1 MAFLSDSERR
11 LAQTVTR
18 LGYCNPFLPERIA
31 YEREALGEQFVEEAA
46 VWSLRAGVD
55 GERENLQRITQRV
68 APLVEKL
75 CGRLKRGERPSDSDQ
90 TLYEDLTLFLLY
102 HRYREDFQGA
112 IDQTLKTGSSPRF
125 AFYDRFQR
133 DAVGY
138 VDVPGLSIGCRD
150 ELPHLF
156 ACFYQLRRAFH
167 QIFSYIVGVSMP
179 AAKLR
184 AAVWQSI
191 FTHDMRRHRRILYD
205 RMGDI
210 ATLITGQTGTG
221 KELVA
226 RAIGLSRYIPFDPR
240 SSSFTDDFRES
251 FHALNLSALSPTLIE
266 SELFGHRRGAF
277 TGAHADRLGWF
288 EVCRP
293 LGTVFLDEIGELDA
307 SIQVKLLRLLQTRT
321 FQRLGDTRTQR
332 FYGKVVAATNRD
344 LGADMDSGRFRRDLY
359 YRLCS
364 DMILTPALAEQVRD
378 APDELRNLVL
388 FIARRLVGDEAE
400 ALTGEVVAWIEQH
413 LGLDYG
419 WPGNIRELEQ
429 CVCNIMIRREYRPQV
444 RVGSAPR
451 EVDSLMPL
459 FRSMRSGELTAEEA
473 LRKYCTIVYA
483 HTGSYEAAARK
494 LGLDRR
500 TVKAKVDAE
509 LLDALRLK

>member
-1 MAFLSDSERR
+1 VTFLSDSERR
-11 LAQTVTR
+11 LAQAVAR

-31 YEREALGEQFVEEAA
+31 YEREVLGAQFVEEGP
-46 VWSLRAGVD
+46 VWSLRAGLD
-55 GERENLQRITQRV
+55 RQGENLQGIRRKV

-75 CGRLKRGERPSDSDQ
+75 RRRLKGGERPSDFDLM
-90 TLYEDLTLFLLY
+90 LYEDLTLFVLY
-102 HRYREDFQGA
+102 HQYRDDFQSA
-112 IDQTLKTGSSPRF
+112 IDQTLKTGSPPRLS
-125 AFYDRFQR
+125 FYDRFHQ
-133 DAVGY
+133 DATGY
-138 VDVPGLSIGCRD
+138 LDIPGLSIRSRD

-167 QIFSYIVGVSMP
+167 QIFSYLVGVSMP

-191 FTHDMRRHRRILYD
+191 FTHDLRRHRRVLYN

-226 RAIGLSRYIPFDPR
+226 RAIGLSRYIPFDP
-240 SSSFTDDFRES
+240 SSFTFADDFRES

-277 TGAHADRLGWF
+277 TGAQADHAGWF

-293 LGTVFLDEIGELDA
+293 LGTVFLDEIGELEV
-307 SIQVKLLRLLQTRT
+307 SIQVKLLRVLQTRT
-321 FQRLGDTRTQR
+321 FQRLGDTQGRH
-332 FYGKVVAATNRD
+332 FSGKVVAATNRD
-344 LGADMDSGRFRRDLY
+344 LSADMESGHFRRDLY

-364 DMILTPALAEQVRD
+364 DMILTPSLAEQVRHS
-378 APDELRNLVL
+378 PDELRNLVL
-388 FIARRLVGDEAE
+388 FIARRLIEDGAE
-400 ALTGEVVAWIEQH
+400 ALAGEVVAWIGKY

-419 WPGNIRELEQ
+419 WPGNVRELEQ
-429 CVCNIMIRREYRPQV
+429 CVCNVMIRREYRPQP
-444 RVGSAPR
+444 SASGAAR
-451 EVDSLMPL
+451 DVDPLMPWV
-459 FRSMRSGELTAEEA
+459 RSMCSGELTAEEA
-473 LRKYCTIVYA
+473 LRKYCTLVYA
-483 HTGSYEAAARK
+483 RTGSYEAAARR

-500 TVKAKVDAE
+500 TVKAKIDTE
-509 LLDALRLK
+509 LLGALRAK